1 MPELPE
7 VETTLRG
14 LRPYID
20 RQSIVNVVARRRQL
34 RWPIPDDFE
43 KRLLNQTI
51 ESLSRR
57 GKYLLLQLQQET
69 LMIHLGMSGRL
80 CLMTEASLI
89 GPHDH
94 IDIAFSNHQILRY
107 TDPRRFGAMLL
118 TACPNEHPLLKSL
131 GVEPLSTDLTTDY
144 LLNCTKNRRMAI
156 KSLLMNSHFIVGIG
170 NIYAAEILFLAGI
183 HPMMPAHALIP
194 IQAARLIEYI
204 QQVLAKAIAQGGTTL
219 KDFVNSEGKPGYFSQ
234 QLNVYGRAGQACY
247 QCGQSLQQITLGQR
261 STVFCHHCQIF

>member
-14 LRPYID
+14 LSPHID
-20 RQSIVNVVARRRQL
+20 GQQIVNVVARRRQL
-34 RWPIPDDFE
+34 RWPLPEHFE
-43 KRLLNQTI
+43 KRLLHQTI
-51 ESLSRR
+51 EKLSRR
-57 GKYLLLQLQQET
+57 GKYLLFQLQQET

-80 CLMTEASLI
+80 CLIAEDRPL

-94 IDIAFSNHQILRY
+94 VDIIFSNHQILRY

-118 TACPNEHPLLKSL
+118 ATDPSEHRLLKHL
-131 GVEPLSTDLTTDY
+131 GVEPLSSYLTTDY
-144 LLNCTKNRRMAI
+144 LLSGAKNRRMAI
-156 KSLLMNSHFIVGIG
+156 KSLLMNSQFIVGIG

-183 HPMMPAHALIP
+183 HPMMPAHALTSH
-194 IQAARLIEYI
+194 QAERLIECI

-247 QCGQSLQQITLGQR
+247 QCGQSLQLITLGQR
-261 STVFCHHCQIF
+261 STVFCHHCQIL